1 MDKQTGDSLKTLSE
15 IRDLMQKSTRFIS
28 LSGLSGISA
37 GIFALIGAAL
47 AYWRMGQHWQQSTGY
62 TSAAPTQ
69 DSSFVQFCIINALV
83 ILVLSLAASV
93 FFSVRKS
100 KKTGQKIWDKTVW
113 QLLLSLGIPLA
124 TGGVFCVALLV
135 HHLYSLIAPTML
147 IFYGMA
153 LLNASKYTFKDI
165 VYLAYLEI
173 ILGLLNAFY
182 GSLGLFFWAVGF
194 GVLHILYGWYMY
206 VKYDK

>member
-47 AYWRMGQHWQQSTGY
+47 AYWRMGQHWQY
-62 TSAAPTQ
+62 TEYSDYPPTE
-69 DSSFVQFCIINALV
+69 DIDFVQFCVINALI
-83 ILVLSLAASV
+83 ILILSLASAI

-124 TGGVFCVALLV
+124 TGGVFCVALLL
-135 HHLYSLIAPTML
+135 HRYYSLIAPTML

-173 ILGLLNAFY
+173 ILGLVNAFY